1 MKITTKTIIRTLFM
15 GLIAIP
21 AGMVLAGPITWNTDS
36 ASASC
41 TGGSGNSCTFTYN
54 SYGLTARA
62 FATVSNSATS
72 SFQKATLTVWDGG
85 LGVKSAGESSGSP
98 QHALDN
104 NGKKE
109 LIVFENNATDYSFTG
124 FGIGWKYN
132 DSDISAWVGSEV
144 AGFDFTGKKFADLAG
159 LGFTKMDFSNVP
171 TNTTQSLG
179 SLTGNFLILAPNFT
193 ADSKSDYVKIDQI
206 SGFITPPP
214 PTNISEP
221 GMLALMCIALVALGA
236 CGSRRTV

>member
-1 MKITTKTIIRTLFM
+1 MS
-15 GLIAIP
+15 LIAIP
-21 AGMVLAGPITWNTDS
+21 AGMVFAGPITWDTDS

-41 TGGSGNSCTFTYN
+41 AGGSGNSCTFTYN

-104 NGKKE
+104 YGKKE

-124 FGIGWKYN
+124 FGIGWKSN
-132 DSDISAWVGSEV
+132 DSDISAWVGSLA

-159 LGFTKMDFSNVP
+159 LGFTKLDFSNVP

-179 SLTGNFLILAPNFT
+179 SLAGNFLILAPNF
-193 ADSKSDYVKIDQI
+193 ASSNDYVKIDQI
-206 SGFITPPP
+206 SGFIPPPP
-214 PTNISEP
+214 PTKISEP
-221 GMLALMCIALVALGA
+221 GILMLMGVALIALGA
-236 CGSRRTV
+236 CRSRRTV

>member
-1 MKITTKTIIRTLFM
+1 M

-21 AGMVLAGPITWNTDS
+21 AGMVLAGPITWDTDS

-41 TGGSGNSCTFTYN
+41 AGGSGNSCTFTYN

-104 NGKKE
+104 YGKKE

-124 FGIGWKYN
+124 FGIGWKSN
-132 DSDISAWVGSEV
+132 DSDISAWVGSLA

-159 LGFTKMDFSNVP
+159 LGFTKLDFSNVP

-179 SLTGNFLILAPNFT
+179 SLAGNFLILAPNF
-193 ADSKSDYVKIDQI
+193 ASSNDYVKIDQI
-206 SGFITPPP
+206 SGFIPPPP
-214 PTNISEP
+214 PTKISEP
-221 GMLALMCIALVALGA
+221 GILMLMGVALIALGA
-236 CGSRRTV
+236 CRSRRTV

>member
-1 MKITTKTIIRTLFM
+1 
-15 GLIAIP
+15 
-21 AGMVLAGPITWNTDS
+21 
-36 ASASC
+36 
-41 TGGSGNSCTFTYN
+41 
-54 SYGLTARA
+54 
-62 FATVSNSATS
+62 VSNSATS

-124 FGIGWKYN
+124 FGIGWKSNDWRYN
-132 DSDISAWVGSEV
+132 DSDISAWVGSLA

-159 LGFTKMDFSNVP
+159 LGFTKLDFSNVP

-179 SLTGNFLILAPNFT
+179 SLAGNFLILAPKPAN
-193 ADSKSDYVKIDQI
+193 SNSNDYVKIDQV
-206 SGFITPPP
+206 SGFIPPPPP

-221 GMLALMCIALVALGA
+221 GMLALMGIALVALGA
-236 CGSRRTV
+236 CRSRRTV

>member
-1 MKITTKTIIRTLFM
+1 MKITTKTIIRILFT

-21 AGMVLAGPITWNTDS
+21 TGTVLAGPITWDTDW
-36 ASASC
+36 AGASC
-41 TGGSGNSCTFTYN
+41 TGGNSCTFTYD

-62 FATVSNSATS
+62 YATTKSNAAS
-72 SFQKATLTVWDGG
+72 SFQKATLTVWKGG
-85 LGVKSAGESSGSP
+85 LGVESAGESPDSP
-98 QHALDN
+98 HHALDN

-124 FGIGWKYN
+124 FGIGWRSS
-132 DSDISAWVGSEV
+132 DSDISAWVGSLA

-159 LGFTKMDFSNVP
+159 LGFTKLDFSNVP

-179 SLTGNFLILAPNFT
+179 SLTGNFLILAPNSA
-193 ADSKSDYVKIDQI
+193 ADSRSDYVKISQV
-206 SGFITPPP
+206 SGFIPPPPP
-214 PTNISEP
+214 PTSISEP
-221 GMLALMCIALVALGA
+221 GMLALMGIALVALGA

>member
-1 MKITTKTIIRTLFM
+1 MKITTKTIIRILFT

-21 AGMVLAGPITWNTDS
+21 TGTVLAGPITWDTDS

-41 TGGSGNSCTFTYN
+41 TGGSGNSCTFTYD

-62 FATVSNSATS
+62 YATMNSNATN

-85 LGVKSAGESSGSP
+85 LGVKSAGESPNSP
-98 QHALDN
+98 HHALDN
-104 NGKKE
+104 SGKKE

-124 FGIGWKYN
+124 FGIGWKSS
-132 DSDISAWVGSEV
+132 DSDISAWVGSLA
-144 AGFDFTGKKFADLAG
+144 AGFDFTGQKFADLAG
-159 LGFTKMDFSNVP
+159 LGFTKLDFSNVP

-179 SLTGNFLILAPNFT
+179 SLTGNFLILAPNF
-193 ADSKSDYVKIDQI
+193 ASSNDYVKIDQV
-206 SGFITPPP
+206 SGFIPPPPP
-214 PTNISEP
+214 PTSISEP
-221 GMLALMCIALVALGA
+221 GMLALMGIALVALGA

>member
-1 MKITTKTIIRTLFM
+1 M

-21 AGMVLAGPITWNTDS
+21 AGMVLAGPITWDTDS

-41 TGGSGNSCTFTYN
+41 AGGSGNSCTFTYN

-85 LGVKSAGESSGSP
+85 LGVKSAGESSANP

-124 FGIGWKYN
+124 FGIGWKSN
-132 DSDISAWVGSEV
+132 DSDISAWVGSLA

-159 LGFTKMDFSNVP
+159 LGFTKLDFSNVP

-179 SLTGNFLILAPNFT
+179 SLAGNFLILAPNS
-193 ADSKSDYVKIDQI
+193 ASSNDYVKIDQI
-206 SGFITPPP
+206 SGFIPPPP

-221 GMLALMCIALVALGA
+221 GILMLMGVALIALGA
-236 CGSRRTV
+236 CRSRRTV